1 MKNVLQIFSLLSLF
15 MLVMLV
21 EIHATEKRKIDVN
34 RELDMMGE
42 LLWPQERSIQGNKK
56 DIRVFQN
63 SEKLQA
69 IIKGNFGVLKINIK
83 HEGNIIYTTTLNT
96 TIQKS
101 WTFDSEKLKKGYYI
115 IEFNDSNNRHLTA
128 HFTL

>member
-1 MKNVLQIFSLLSLF
+1 MKNVLQIFSLLSLL
-15 MLVMLV
+15 LVV
-21 EIHATEKRKIDVN
+21 DIHAKKKEFDVN

-69 IIKGNFGVLKINIK
+69 IIKGDFGVLKINIK
-83 HEGNIIYTTTLNT
+83 HEGKIIYTTTLNT

-101 WTFDSEKLKKGYYI
+101 WTFDSEKLKKGY
-115 IEFNDSNNRHLTA
+115 
-128 HFTL
+128 